1 MILVVFI
8 TALISSIAVYID
20 KHLVNRGISRKDY
33 FYYMCFSMV
42 PFSII
47 MIIVEWANNGFKF
60 EFNIIPII
68 LLLIA
73 MFLRYKKQHTIVGCL
88 THLNPYESST
98 YMSLGI
104 ILAFIIDSIIG
115 VKQFNLVSIASIVL
129 TLIGV
134 FTIADVKLNIKS
146 LQKDLLIRIICE
158 VGLGYVAHYILKYW
172 SNAIYILLLNLSLT
186 VLFSKGYTWKYHKE
200 HKNIIKWVFIQQSFG
215 FFTVYLGNYL
225 SSNSVTLYQFVK
237 PITIVLTIIMAYF
250 MKTEE
255 KKPKRKDIFAV
266 FLVAI
271 GIGLLNVAI
280 G

>member
-33 FYYMCFSMV
+33 FYYMCFSMI

-60 EFNIIPII
+60 EFNIISII

-115 VKQFNLVSIASIVL
+115 VKQFNLVSIASIAI

>member
-1 MILVVFI
+1 MIIVVFI
-8 TALISSIAVYID
+8 TALISSIAIYID
-20 KHLVNRGISRKDY
+20 KHLVNKGISRKDY

-47 MIIVEWANNGFKF
+47 MIIVETINNGIKF
-60 EFNIIPII
+60 EFSIIPII
-68 LLLIA
+68 LLIIA

-115 VKQFNLVSIASIVL
+115 VKQFNLISIASITL

-186 VLFSKGYTWKYHKE
+186 VLFSKGYTWKYNKE

-250 MKTEE
+250 MKTQE
-255 KKPKRKDIFAV
+255 KKPKLKDLFAV

-280 G
+280 A

>member
-33 FYYMCFSMV
+33 FYYMCFSMI

-186 VLFSKGYTWKYHKE
+186 VLFSKGYTWNYHKE

-237 PITIVLTIIMAYF
+237 PITIILTIIMAYF

>member
-8 TALISSIAVYID
+8 TALISSIAIYID
-20 KHLVNRGISRKDY
+20 KHLVNKGISRKDY

-47 MIIVEWANNGFKF
+47 MIIVETINNGIKF
-60 EFNIIPII
+60 EFSIIPII
-68 LLLIA
+68 LLIIA

-115 VKQFNLVSIASIVL
+115 VKQFNLISIASITL

-186 VLFSKGYTWKYHKE
+186 VLFSKGYTYKYNKE
-200 HKNIIKWVFIQQSFG
+200 HKSIIKWVFIQQSFG

-250 MKTEE
+250 MKTQE
-255 KKPKRKDIFAV
+255 KKPKLKDLFAV

-280 G
+280 A

>member
-8 TALISSIAVYID
+8 TALISSIAIYID
-20 KHLVNRGISRKDY
+20 KHLVNKGISRKDY

-47 MIIVEWANNGFKF
+47 MIIVETINNGIKF
-60 EFNIIPII
+60 EFSIIPII
-68 LLLIA
+68 LLIIA

-115 VKQFNLVSIASIVL
+115 VKQFNLISIASITL

-186 VLFSKGYTWKYHKE
+186 VLFSKGYTWKYNKE

-250 MKTEE
+250 MKTQE
-255 KKPKRKDIFAV
+255 KKPKLKDLFAV

-271 GIGLLNVAI
+271 GIGLLNVTIA
-280 G
+280 

>member
-8 TALISSIAVYID
+8 TALISSIAIYID
-20 KHLVNRGISRKDY
+20 KHLVNKGISRKDY

-47 MIIVEWANNGFKF
+47 MIIVETINNGIKF
-60 EFNIIPII
+60 EFSIIPII
-68 LLLIA
+68 LLIIA

-115 VKQFNLVSIASIVL
+115 VKQFNLISIASITL

-172 SNAIYILLLNLSLT
+172 SNTIYILLLNLSLT
-186 VLFSKGYTWKYHKE
+186 VLFSKGYTWKYNKE

-250 MKTEE
+250 MKTQE
-255 KKPKRKDIFAV
+255 KKPKLKDLFAV

-280 G
+280 A

>member
-8 TALISSIAVYID
+8 TALISSIAIYID
-20 KHLVNRGISRKDY
+20 KHLVNKGISRKDY

-47 MIIVEWANNGFKF
+47 MIIVETINNGIKF
-60 EFNIIPII
+60 EFSIIPII
-68 LLLIA
+68 LLIIA

-115 VKQFNLVSIASIVL
+115 VKQFNLISIASITL

-186 VLFSKGYTWKYHKE
+186 VLFSKGYTWKYNKE
-200 HKNIIKWVFIQQSFG
+200 HKSIIKWVFIQQSFG

-250 MKTEE
+250 MKTQE
-255 KKPKRKDIFAV
+255 KKPKLKDLFAV
-266 FLVAI
+266 FLVAV

-280 G
+280 A

>member
-8 TALISSIAVYID
+8 TALISSIAIYID
-20 KHLVNRGISRKDY
+20 KHLVNKGISRKDY

-47 MIIVEWANNGFKF
+47 MIIVEAVNNGIKF

-68 LLLIA
+68 LLIIA
-73 MFLRYKKQHTIVGCL
+73 MVLRYKKQHTIVGCL

-115 VKQFNLVSIASIVL
+115 VKQFNLISIASITL

-250 MKTEE
+250 MKTQE
-255 KKPKRKDIFAV
+255 KKPKLKDLFAV
-266 FLVAI
+266 FLVAV
-271 GIGLLNVAI
+271 GIGLLNIAI

>member
-8 TALISSIAVYID
+8 TALISSIAIYID
-20 KHLVNRGISRKDY
+20 KHLVNKGISRKDY

-47 MIIVEWANNGFKF
+47 MIIVETINNGIKF
-60 EFNIIPII
+60 EFSIIPII
-68 LLLIA
+68 LLIIA

-115 VKQFNLVSIASIVL
+115 VKQFNLISIASITL

-186 VLFSKGYTWKYHKE
+186 VLFSKGYTWKYNKE
-200 HKNIIKWVFIQQSFG
+200 HKSIIKWVFIQQSFG

-250 MKTEE
+250 MKTQE
-255 KKPKRKDIFAV
+255 KKPKLKDLFAV

-280 G
+280 A

>member
-8 TALISSIAVYID
+8 TALISSIAIYID
-20 KHLVNRGISRKDY
+20 KHLVNKGISRKDY

-47 MIIVEWANNGFKF
+47 MIIVETINNGIKF
-60 EFNIIPII
+60 EFSIIPII
-68 LLLIA
+68 LLIIA

-115 VKQFNLVSIASIVL
+115 VKQFNLISIASITL

-186 VLFSKGYTWKYHKE
+186 VLFSKGYTWKYNKE

-250 MKTEE
+250 MKTQE
-255 KKPKRKDIFAV
+255 KKPKLKDLFAV

-280 G
+280 A

>member
-33 FYYMCFSMV
+33 FYYMCFSMI

>member
-33 FYYMCFSMV
+33 FYYMCFSMI

-115 VKQFNLVSIASIVL
+115 VKQFNLVSIASIAL